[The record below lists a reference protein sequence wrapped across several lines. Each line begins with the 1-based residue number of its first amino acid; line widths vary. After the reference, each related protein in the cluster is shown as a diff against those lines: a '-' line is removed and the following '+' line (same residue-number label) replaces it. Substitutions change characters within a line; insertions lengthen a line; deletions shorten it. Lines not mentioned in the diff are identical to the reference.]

1 MAKSFNWT
9 RVNEDRRIQRN
20 GTVNHREESPRWL
33 ERRADRI
40 LAEAERRATRTEEKT
55 RARL

>member
-20 GTVNHREESPRWL
+20 GLQHHREESPRWL

-40 LAEAERRATRTEEKT
+40 LAEAERRATHKKENHQ
-55 RARL
+55 